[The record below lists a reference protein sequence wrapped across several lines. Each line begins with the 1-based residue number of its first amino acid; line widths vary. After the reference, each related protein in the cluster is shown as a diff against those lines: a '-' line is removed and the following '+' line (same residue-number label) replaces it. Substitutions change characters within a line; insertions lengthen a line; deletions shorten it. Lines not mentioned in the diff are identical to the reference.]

1 MQVELDAIRRIAFV
15 FGLLAFILSSVIVR
29 MTNSA
34 RLGAGALVFA
44 GMAITL
50 VPSYFEGGVA
60 SPYSV
65 WFLIVPLLGGLL
77 LGPGIAYLSGAAGV
91 AAMLALAWMAESLPK
106 PGGPG
111 DNTAMLAMNQIL
123 AIVLCTGIAATISR
137 MMSRSSRELM
147 SSRNAEIKKNQE
159 LEESNEHF
167 RGSLNLARDAIVIIG
182 IEDRIEVFNPAAE
195 AIYGLSA
202 SEAIGLKMPEALIP
216 ERLREDHYAGF
227 GRYVATGI
235 ANIMGVRLETFS
247 MRSDGSEFP
256 VELTIQELKGR
267 PDSRFIA
274 YIRDLTERNRLREE
288 LAEKEKQIGLKRR
301 LEAIGRLSGG
311 VAHDF
316 NNLLMAIN
324 GYTELLL
331 LRDDLPDEAVESL
344 GEIAHAG
351 DRANSITKQLL
362 AFSRRDSLEVEPIN
376 LSRLIAGLAGMLG
389 NVLPDS
395 SEIKLE
401 LEEEPWS
408 IQSEAARLEQAIM
421 NLVLNASDAMPNG
434 GRIWLR
440 TFNALV
446 DEESAAGVKDLLPGE
461 YGCVEVKD
469 EGTGMTSET
478 IESVFDPFFTTKPLG
493 SGTGL
498 GLSTT
503 YGIVRQSGGAIGIES
518 KIGEGSRFRI
528 YLPRAADVEEY
539 YTEPEP
545 LEPSSSPKSAT
556 ILVVEDEASVRSL
569 VVRTLSRRGYHVI
582 EAVDGVRGYELGIRH
597 LSSIDLVVSDVVMP
611 RLGGVEMI
619 RRLRLS
625 VPSLK
630 VVYISGHS
638 ANELDAS
645 DIEGERSEFLY
656 KPFNLDVLLT
666 TVERL
671 LLVSSH

>member
-1 MQVELDAIRRIAFV
+1 
-15 FGLLAFILSSVIVR
+15 
-29 MTNSA
+29 
-34 RLGAGALVFA
+34 
-44 GMAITL
+44 
-50 VPSYFEGGVA
+50 
-60 SPYSV
+60 
-65 WFLIVPLLGGLL
+65 
-77 LGPGIAYLSGAAGV
+77 
-91 AAMLALAWMAESLPK
+91 
-106 PGGPG
+106 
-111 DNTAMLAMNQIL
+111 
-123 AIVLCTGIAATISR
+123 
-137 MMSRSSRELM
+137 
-147 SSRNAEIKKNQE
+147 
-159 LEESNEHF
+159 
-167 RGSLNLARDAIVIIG
+167 
-182 IEDRIEVFNPAAE
+182 
-195 AIYGLSA
+195 
-202 SEAIGLKMPEALIP
+202 
-216 ERLREDHYAGF
+216 
-227 GRYVATGI
+227 
-235 ANIMGVRLETFS
+235 
-247 MRSDGSEFP
+247 
-256 VELTIQELKGR
+256 
-267 PDSRFIA
+267 
-274 YIRDLTERNRLREE
+274 
-288 LAEKEKQIGLKRR
+288 
-301 LEAIGRLSGG
+301 
-311 VAHDF
+311 
-316 NNLLMAIN
+316 
-324 GYTELLL
+324 
-331 LRDDLPDEAVESL
+331 
-344 GEIAHAG
+344 
-351 DRANSITKQLL
+351 
-362 AFSRRDSLEVEPIN
+362 
-376 LSRLIAGLAGMLG
+376 
-389 NVLPDS
+389 
-395 SEIKLE
+395 
-401 LEEEPWS
+401 
-408 IQSEAARLEQAIM
+408 M

-518 KIGEGSRFRI
+518 KVGEGSRFRI

-625 VPSLK
+625 MPSLK